1 MIVGG
6 WNLVK
11 DFLDQ
16 ANIFFFRDR
25 DRYGYQVTVW
35 HSEEADRLTEKDLGE
50 KDLGL
55 PARSRF
61 GEGRAKPLSI
71 QFGRSKAGQIFI
83 LTDDHRYP

>member
-35 HSEEADRLTEKDLGE
+35 HSEEADRLTEKDLG
-50 KDLGL
+50 L

-71 QFGRSKAGQIFI
+71 QFVSSKAGQIFI